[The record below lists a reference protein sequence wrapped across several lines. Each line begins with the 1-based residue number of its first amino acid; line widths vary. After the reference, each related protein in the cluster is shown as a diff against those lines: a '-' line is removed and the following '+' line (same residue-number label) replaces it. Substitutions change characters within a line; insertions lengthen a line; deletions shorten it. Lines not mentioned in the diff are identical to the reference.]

1 MDGIDLDFEGIQSHE
16 QWKSYLKFI
25 LTASTTMKQHG
36 LLLTVALHPGQLLP
50 AKVCESVDRV
60 HVMTYDMM
68 NPSINNNANHRRK
81 KHHASMHSVQ
91 EAITSFIQN
100 GCPPSKLV
108 MGIPA
113 YGRHGQNMGSV
124 KTYSEIIDGI
134 ISEEGSNNNN
144 HEILKTIQS
153 TSSWKGYQ
161 FDSPNDIREKVKYA
175 IQTGLGGVFIWELGQ
190 DKQIEGAEGG
200 MLLEAAASSS
210 SSVHTHSQDS
220 NVEDHQEL

>member
-1 MDGIDLDFEGIQSHE
+1 
-16 QWKSYLKFI
+16 
-25 LTASTTMKQHG
+25 MKQND

-68 NPSINNNANHRRK
+68 NPSMNSDANHRRK

-100 GCPPSKLV
+100 GCAPSKLV
-108 MGIPA
+108 VGIPA

-134 ISEEGSNNNN
+134 ISEEEEHINEKK
-144 HEILKTIQS
+144 HEILKSIQS
-153 TSSWKGYQ
+153 KSSWKGYQ
-161 FDSPNDIREKVKYA
+161 FDSPIDIRDKVNYA

-190 DKQIEGAEGG
+190 DKQIIEGADGG
-200 MLLEAAASSS
+200 VLLEAAASLSS
-210 SSVHTHSQDS
+210 SAHTHSHDS
-220 NVEDHQEL
+220 IIRTKGINTFSDVDHQEL

>member
-1 MDGIDLDFEGIQSHE
+1 
-16 QWKSYLKFI
+16 
-25 LTASTTMKQHG
+25 MKQND

-68 NPSINNNANHRRK
+68 NPNINSDANHRRK

-100 GCPPSKLV
+100 GCAASKLV

-134 ISEEGSNNNN
+134 ISEEEEHSNREK
-144 HEILKTIQS
+144 HEIVKSIQS

-161 FDSPNDIREKVKYA
+161 FDSPNDIRDKVNYA

-190 DKQIEGAEGG
+190 DKQNEGAESGV
-200 MLLEAAASSS
+200 LLEAAASLSS
-210 SSVHTHSQDS
+210 SAQTNSHDSIMRTNDINTFS
-220 NVEDHQEL
+220 NVDHEEL

>member
-1 MDGIDLDFEGIQSHE
+1 
-16 QWKSYLKFI
+16 
-25 LTASTTMKQHG
+25 MKNHG

-50 AKVCESVDRV
+50 AKICESVDRV

-68 NPSINNNANHRRK
+68 NPSINNDANHRRK

-113 YGRHGQNMGSV
+113 YGRHGQRMGSV

-134 ISEEGSNNNN
+134 ISDEKEHNNNTK
-144 HEILKTIQS
+144 HDILKTVQS

-161 FDSPNDIREKVKYA
+161 FDSPNDVRDKVKYA
-175 IQTGLGGVFIWELGQ
+175 VQTGLGGVFIWELGQ
-190 DKQIEGAEGG
+190 DKQIIKGAEGG
-200 MLLEAAASSS
+200 MLLEAAASLS
-210 SSVHTHSQDS
+210 SSVQTHSHDS
-220 NVEDHQEL
+220 VTFDDVEDHREL